1 MLARENFN
9 DQRIFTVFF
18 LVDNN
23 PFVAEFHFSCLFR
36 NCIQT
41 NFSQMKNKKVK
52 FISFEGIEGCGKST
66 QAKKLHEF
74 FLSKS
79 IDSILTREPGG
90 TKAGEKIRE
99 ILIDEK
105 IEKLAAK
112 TELFLNFAARLEHVE
127 KLIKPAIAASKT
139 VISDRF
145 FDSTYAYQ
153 GNAFGLDENL
163 INEVKKMTIDDFA
176 PDITF
181 LIDVPV
187 EIAFARIGN
196 RQENNRYEKFP
207 LDFHQKVRDGFLNLA
222 KKNPRVKLLDGTK
235 NPQEISAEIVQIL
248 TSLNLN
254 LKNYEK

>member
-1 MLARENFN
+1 M
-9 DQRIFTVFF
+9 
-18 LVDNN
+18 
-23 PFVAEFHFSCLFR
+23 
-36 NCIQT
+36 
-41 NFSQMKNKKVK
+41 K

-74 FLSKS
+74 FSQN
-79 IDSILTREPGG
+79 SILTREPGG

-105 IEKLAAK
+105 IEKLEAK

-127 KLIKPAIAASKT
+127 KLIKPALAAGKI

-153 GNAFGLDENL
+153 GNAFGLDEKL
-163 INEVKKMTIDDFA
+163 IDEVRKMAIGNFV

-187 EIAFARIGN
+187 EVAFARIEG
-196 RQENNRYEKFP
+196 REGNNRYEKLG

-222 KKNPRVKLLDGTK
+222 KKNPRIKIIDGTK
-235 NPQEISAEIVQIL
+235 FPEEIFAEITKIL
-248 TSLNLN
+248 NS
-254 LKNYEK
+254 K